1 MGISRT
7 TLFKYIHKDPSK
19 RKLLPGW
26 TLANENN
33 DPTTT
38 TATTAV
44 LATTEAAAATSAA
57 AAADSDVVTA
67 TAKQMNTNVNG
78 NGNGDH
84 IINIVGAK
92 NRGKRRLIDEEG
104 VRFIV
109 DELKAKADV

>member
-33 DPTTT
+33 DTTTT

-57 AAADSDVVTA
+57 AADSDVGTT